1 MQMRITT
8 ARFKSTCPKTGK
20 TLVKGDRILYDPI
33 TKTAYS
39 LDCDFN
45 EITDPQTAEF
55 IQANEDAYFD
65 DFCNKNNI

>member
-1 MQMRITT
+1 MRITT

-20 TLVKGDRILYDPI
+20 TLVKGDKILYDPN

-39 LDCDFN
+39 IDVDL
-45 EITDPQTAEF
+45 TDIADPHTAQF

-65 DFCNKNNI
+65 NFCHKNNI